1 MTHKALFKTTLA
13 LQGERLHFAAHSH
26 HMWPDRVIEA
36 HGEAALLAARL
47 LDRKWDKLFGEL
59 LPRLSERVAR
69 RLGWPDPSG
78 LVFGANTHEFL
89 VRLCSTLPRDRPWRI
104 LTSDAEFYAALRQFS
119 SWQENGV
126 ALIEQ
131 VPAEPLAT
139 FSERMVEAIGR
150 GGHDLVMFS
159 KVFFNSGWIVDD
171 VDALVAAVPDPQ
183 TLVLIDAYHGF
194 NALPMDYSRV
204 AKRAFVTAGGYK
216 YAMAG
221 EGACFLAC
229 PPGICPRPVQ
239 TGWLASFG
247 SLASFDVEGKLAYGA
262 DGSRFAGATLDPTGL
277 MRLDAALGLLDKE
290 GLDPKALHAWVGALQ
305 NRVIEALPESGPMS
319 RASLFP
325 GPEVPDRGHFLCF
338 KEAKAG
344 QLKQGLDSLGVQ
356 TDVRRDRLRLGFSL
370 YHDQADV
377 DRLLEL
383 LAQARASIS

>member
-1 MTHKALFKTTLA
+1 M
-13 LQGERLHFAAHSH
+13 
-26 HMWPDRVIEA
+26 I
-36 HGEAALLAARL
+36 
-47 LDRKWDKLFGEL
+47 
-59 LPRLSERVAR
+59 
-69 RLGWPDPSG
+69 
-78 LVFGANTHEFL
+78 
-89 VRLCSTLPRDRPWRI
+89 
-104 LTSDAEFYAALRQFS
+104 
-119 SWQENGV
+119 
-126 ALIEQ
+126 
-131 VPAEPLAT
+131 
-139 FSERMVEAIGR
+139 EAIGR

-159 KVFFNSGWIVDD
+159 KVFFNSGWIVED

-247 SLASFDVEGKLAYGA
+247 TLSSFDGKLDYGT

-277 MRLDAALGLLDKE
+277 MRLDAALGLLDEE

-305 NRVIEALPESGPMS
+305 SRVIKALPESGPMS

-338 KEAKAG
+338 REAKAE
-344 QLKQGLDSLGVQ
+344 QLNQGLDSLGVQ

-383 LAQARASIS
+383 LAQVRASIS